1 MNDFPVIEKSITSR
15 YHGIK
20 ISGSQK
26 SFLTESAIF
35 IVEQQKESMGYRFV
49 PECNHTQESHTCQLF
64 RFFFLP
70 YLKDH
75 WLLRSWNFAAMATWR
90 NDFRDLCYVYKI
102 LSPEGNHCKSVKR
115 SRNDRNASRRVVS
128 PPKAASLI
136 RQTIY
141 AVSSWFCGKRCY
153 NVGALKLQVMRM
165 CACSADATF
174 VALWKFGQNGKS
186 DWPFLL

>member
-1 MNDFPVIEKSITSR
+1 MSC
-15 YHGIK
+15 YHGSK
-20 ISGSQK
+20 ISWSQQP
-26 SFLTESAIF
+26 FFTATAIC
-35 IVEQQKESMGYRFV
+35 IVKRWKWSMGYCFA

-115 SRNDRNASRRVVS
+115 SRNDRNARRRVVS